1 MSGPGSR
8 EGWRSLTRDTDAS
21 HSGPNSSARP
31 PSAPKSRG
39 FSRATGGAGLVKPH
53 VVGRR
58 DAISIHIQTGQQCLI
73 PPRRTLLFTIPPS
86 SSLHSSTYAR
96 IHTLILT
103 LTLTLLL
110 RRCYCSHYIL
120 SVPACART
128 WSPPPATYI
137 HSSVRS
143 FCAHFFASARVFLSR
158 DRLVRQVSSDKF
170 CVSFSLLIQYMVP
183 PRSIHPIMSI
193 CMCLCTRIDAQQKFP
208 QVDVAQH
215 APRYPGDMV

>member
-1 MSGPGSR
+1 MLDPA
-8 EGWRSLTRDTDAS
+8 TPDVVVH
-21 HSGPNSSARP
+21 HSPLFLLALLYIC
-31 PSAPKSRG
+31 
-39 FSRATGGAGLVKPH
+39 TH
-53 VVGRR
+53 T
-58 DAISIHIQTGQQCLI
+58 HI
-73 PPRRTLLFTIPPS
+73 
-86 SSLHSSTYAR
+86 
-96 IHTLILT
+96 LILT

-110 RRCYCSHYIL
+110 RRCYCSHDIL

-170 CVSFSLLIQYMVP
+170 CVSLSLLIQYMVP
-183 PRSIHPIMSI
+183 PRSIHPILSI